1 MAFFLNRITKKVVFF
16 EECGFPPPP
25 LPKVVFFCDIFADF
39 SHWDGCV
46 VVWML
51 GVDESS
57 TFQYK
62 IGGTPKFR
70 IKKLTLTPNFHI
82 FRIGRRSSGGG
93 RQGRE
98 APLPAEA
105 ARAPVDAK
113 NMNIRGY
120 RQVFDSKFRGTPNFL
135 SKR

>member
-1 MAFFLNRITKKVVFF
+1 MFFLRSVDF
-16 EECGFPPPP
+16 PPP